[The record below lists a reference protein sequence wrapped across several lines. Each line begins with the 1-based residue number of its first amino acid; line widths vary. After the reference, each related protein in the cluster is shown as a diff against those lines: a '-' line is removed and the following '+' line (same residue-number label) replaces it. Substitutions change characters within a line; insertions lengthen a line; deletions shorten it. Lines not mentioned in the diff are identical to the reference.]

1 MGSEMCIRDSSHTA
15 THGAFGAIAFGI
27 GTTQVGH
34 VLANQCL
41 LMPKPKTMAINV
53 NGQLA
58 QGVTPKDVILH
69 IIAELTM
76 GGGTGYALEYRGN
89 VFEQMSMEGRMT
101 VCNMSI
107 EAGARC
113 GMIAPDQTT
122 FDYIQGRKFA
132 PEDFDAACE
141 TWRALATDEGA
152 VFDKEVHIRAED
164 IRPMVT
170 YGTNPGMGISIDSL
184 IPAASSEAD
193 QNALNYMQL
202 TAGDKIAGTKVDKV
216 FIGSCTNSRL
226 EDLRAAAQIFRGR
239 KVANGLTAIIVPGS
253 VITKYQAEEEG
264 LDKIF
269 LDAGAEWREAGCS
282 MCLGMNGD
290 IGAPGDLVVST
301 SNRNF
306 MGRQGPGV
314 RTVLASPETAAATA
328 VSGVITDP
336 RKMEA
341 AA

>member
-1 MGSEMCIRDSSHTA
+1 MTPLTA
-15 THGAFGAIAFGI
+15 VAAAVSGE
-27 GTTQVGH
+27 
-34 VLANQCL
+34 AN
-41 LMPKPKTMAINV
+41 TV
-53 NGQLA
+53 R
-58 QGVTPKDVILH
+58 TP
-69 IIAELTM
+69 
-76 GGGTGYALEYRGN
+76 G
-89 VFEQMSMEGRMT
+89 
-101 VCNMSI
+101 
-107 EAGARC
+107 
-113 GMIAPDQTT
+113 P
-122 FDYIQGRKFA
+122 
-132 PEDFDAACE
+132 
-141 TWRALATDEGA
+141 W
-152 VFDKEVHIRAED
+152 
-164 IRPMVT
+164 RPMK
-170 YGTNPGMGISIDSL
+170 L
-184 IPAASSEAD
+184 RLE
-193 QNALNYMQL
+193 
-202 TAGDKIAGTKVDKV
+202 VDKV

-226 EDLRAAAQIFRGR
+226 EDLRAAAEVFRGR
-239 KVANGLTAIIVPGS
+239 KVAAGLTAIIVPGS

-341 AA
+341 AE

>member
-1 MGSEMCIRDSSHTA
+1 
-15 THGAFGAIAFGI
+15 
-27 GTTQVGH
+27 
-34 VLANQCL
+34 
-41 LMPKPKTMAINV
+41 
-53 NGQLA
+53 
-58 QGVTPKDVILH
+58 
-69 IIAELTM
+69 
-76 GGGTGYALEYRGN
+76 
-89 VFEQMSMEGRMT
+89 MEGRMT

-132 PEDFDAACE
+132 PEDFDAACKK
-141 TWRALATDEGA
+141 WRELATDEGA
-152 VFDKEVHIRAED
+152 VFDKEVHIKAED
-164 IRPMVT
+164 IHPMVT

-290 IGAPGDLVVST
+290 ICLLYT
-301 SNRNF
+301 S
-306 MGRQGPGV
+306 P
-314 RTVLASPETAAATA
+314 SPRD
-328 VSGVITDP
+328 S
-336 RKMEA
+336 
-341 AA
+341 